1 MLQLPFVLPRDNFRL
16 YFELSPLTVLNHFKI

>member
-1 MLQLPFVLPRDNFRL
+1 VLPRDNFRL